1 MQDQAGAIDWDD
13 FRFLLAIVRGGSVS
27 AAAKQLG
34 VDHATVI
41 RRVDRLERHLGA
53 KLFDRRKT
61 GYLLTEAGQR
71 VADSAEAMEST
82 IVANQEAVGGSRAHL
97 TGTVRI
103 GAPDGF
109 GSHFLA
115 SRLLQFTERYPDLDL
130 QLVATA
136 RLFSLSKREA
146 DIAIS
151 LTMPKEGRVVG
162 RKLLDY
168 SLGLYAAPAYLDR
181 HPTIASRDDLP
192 AHRFVG
198 YIEELLFT
206 PELDYL
212 PQVSPK
218 ISAKFRSA
226 NLIAQL
232 NATIAGFG
240 IAVLPHFMATAHP
253 ELRPIL
259 PDEISISRSFWLL
272 MHADSK
278 DLARIRAVA
287 DYIYETVERERALFN
302 RPELKVGKRGVP
314 TISAATWWARCAISP
329 YAVRDFF
336 AGLAGGARPSTA
348 SRPAPRISSE
358 NSPDPAMRASTSVP
372 IMVAIAPSPACARPC
387 AAIPAPDRRACRSSA
402 PAWTRTPC
410 GFSGSRG
417 RFPARASGRRSHGR
431 DRRDAASVR

>member
-1 MQDQAGAIDWDD
+1 MLDQGGGSIDWDD
-13 FRFLLAIVRGGSVS
+13 FRFVLAIVRGGTVS
-27 AAAKQLG
+27 AAARQLS

-41 RRVDRLERHLGA
+41 RRVDRLERHLSA

-61 GYLLTEAGQR
+61 GYQLTEAGQR

-115 SRLLQFTERYPDLDL
+115 SRLVKFAERYPDLDL

-151 LTMPKEGRVVG
+151 LSMPKEGRVFG

-181 HPTIASRDDLP
+181 AAKITGRNDL
-192 AHRFVG
+192 AGHRFVG
-198 YIEELLFT
+198 Y
-206 PELDYL
+206 
-212 PQVSPK
+212 
-218 ISAKFRSA
+218 
-226 NLIAQL
+226 IAQL

-253 ELRPIL
+253 QLRPVL
-259 PDEISISRSFWLL
+259 PDEVTISRTFWLL

-287 DYIYETVERERALFN
+287 DYIYETVENERALF
-302 RPELKVGKRGVP
+302 
-314 TISAATWWARCAISP
+314 
-329 YAVRDFF
+329 
-336 AGLAGGARPSTA
+336 
-348 SRPAPRISSE
+348 
-358 NSPDPAMRASTSVP
+358 
-372 IMVAIAPSPACARPC
+372 
-387 AAIPAPDRRACRSSA
+387 
-402 PAWTRTPC
+402 
-410 GFSGSRG
+410 
-417 RFPARASGRRSHGR
+417 SGR
-431 DRRDAASVR
+431 

>member
-1 MQDQAGAIDWDD
+1 MQDQGGRTIDWDD
-13 FRFLLAIVRGGSVS
+13 FRFVLAIVRGGSVS

-41 RRVDRLERHLGA
+41 RHVDRLERVLSA

-71 VADSAEAMEST
+71 VADSAEALEST
-82 IVANQEAVGGSRAHL
+82 IVSNQEAVGGSRAHL
-97 TGTVRI
+97 PGTVRL

-115 SRLLQFTERYPDLDL
+115 PRLVKFADRYPELDL

-151 LTMPKEGRVVG
+151 LSMPTEGRIVG

-168 SLGLYAAPAYLDR
+168 RLGLYAAPAYLDR
-181 HPTIASRDDLP
+181 FPTIASRNDLP
-192 AHRFVG
+192 EHRFVG

-212 PQVSPK
+212 PLVTPK
-218 ISAKFRSA
+218 VSAKFRSA

-240 IAVLPHFMATAHP
+240 IAVLPHFMATAYP
-253 ELRPIL
+253 GLRPIL

-287 DYIYETVERERALFN
+287 DYIYETVESERSL
-302 RPELKVGKRGVP
+302 
-314 TISAATWWARCAISP
+314 
-329 YAVRDFF
+329 
-336 AGLAGGARPSTA
+336 
-348 SRPAPRISSE
+348 
-358 NSPDPAMRASTSVP
+358 
-372 IMVAIAPSPACARPC
+372 
-387 AAIPAPDRRACRSSA
+387 
-402 PAWTRTPC
+402 
-410 GFSGSRG
+410 FSG
-417 RFPARASGRRSHGR
+417 P
-431 DRRDAASVR
+431 

>member
-1 MQDQAGAIDWDD
+1 MLDQGAIDWDD
-13 FRFLLAIVRGGSVS
+13 FRFVLAIVRGGSVS

-41 RRVDRLERHLGA
+41 RRVDRLERHLSA

-82 IVANQEAVGGSRAHL
+82 IVANQEQVGGSVARL

-109 GSHFLA
+109 GTAFLA
-115 SRLLQFTERYPDLDL
+115 PRLVAFADRYPDLDL

-151 LTMPKEGRVVG
+151 LTMPNEGRIVG

-168 SLGLYAAPAYLDR
+168 RLGLYAAPAYLER
-181 HPTIASRDDLP
+181 HPKITSREVLP
-192 AHRFVG
+192 QHRFVG

-212 PQVSPK
+212 PQVAPRL
-218 ISAKFRSA
+218 SARFRSA

-232 NATIAGFG
+232 NATLAGFG
-240 IAVLPHFMATAHP
+240 IAVLPYFMASDYP
-253 ELRPIL
+253 QLVPVLR
-259 PDEISISRSFWLL
+259 DEVSIIRTFWML

-287 DYIYETVERERALFN
+287 DYISEIVERERALF
-302 RPELKVGKRGVP
+302 
-314 TISAATWWARCAISP
+314 
-329 YAVRDFF
+329 
-336 AGLAGGARPSTA
+336 AGQ
-348 SRPAPRISSE
+348 
-358 NSPDPAMRASTSVP
+358 
-372 IMVAIAPSPACARPC
+372 
-387 AAIPAPDRRACRSSA
+387 
-402 PAWTRTPC
+402 
-410 GFSGSRG
+410 
-417 RFPARASGRRSHGR
+417 
-431 DRRDAASVR
+431 

>member
-1 MQDQAGAIDWDD
+1 MLDQGSIDWDD
-13 FRFLLAIVRGGSVS
+13 FRFVLAIVRGGSVS

-41 RRVDRLERHLGA
+41 RRVDRLERHLTA

-82 IVANQEAVGGSRAHL
+82 IAANQEQVGGSLARL

-109 GSHFLA
+109 GTSFLA
-115 SRLLQFTERYPDLDL
+115 PRLAPFAERYPELDL

-151 LTMPKEGRVVG
+151 LTMPKEGRIVG

-181 HPTIASRDDLP
+181 FPPIYSRQELLQ
-192 AHRFVG
+192 HRFVG

-218 ISAKFRSA
+218 ISARFRSA

-232 NATIAGFG
+232 NATLAGFG
-240 IAVLPHFMATAHP
+240 IAVLPHFMAKQNP
-253 ELRPIL
+253 QLRPVL
-259 PDEISISRSFWLL
+259 ASEVSITRTFWML

-287 DYIYETVERERALFN
+287 DYICEIVERER
-302 RPELKVGKRGVP
+302 EL
-314 TISAATWWARCAISP
+314 
-329 YAVRDFF
+329 
-336 AGLAGGARPSTA
+336 
-348 SRPAPRISSE
+348 
-358 NSPDPAMRASTSVP
+358 
-372 IMVAIAPSPACARPC
+372 
-387 AAIPAPDRRACRSSA
+387 
-402 PAWTRTPC
+402 
-410 GFSGSRG
+410 FSGR
-417 RFPARASGRRSHGR
+417 
-431 DRRDAASVR
+431 

>member
-1 MQDQAGAIDWDD
+1 MLDQGAIDWDD
-13 FRFLLAIVRGGSVS
+13 FRFVLAIVRGGSVS

-41 RRVDRLERHLGA
+41 RRVDRLEKHLSA

-82 IVANQEAVGGSRAHL
+82 IVANQEQVGGSVARL

-109 GSHFLA
+109 GTAFLA
-115 SRLLQFTERYPDLDL
+115 PRLTPFADRYPDLDL

-151 LTMPKEGRVVG
+151 LTMPKEGRIVG

-168 SLGLYAAPAYLDR
+168 RLGLYAAPAYLDR
-181 HPTIASRDDLP
+181 FPKIASKQDLP
-192 AHRFVG
+192 QHRFVG

-212 PQVSPK
+212 PQVSPR
-218 ISAKFRSA
+218 ISARFRSA

-232 NATIAGFG
+232 NATLSGFG
-240 IAVLPHFMATAHP
+240 IAVLPHFMASDYP
-253 ELRPIL
+253 ELKAVL
-259 PDEISISRSFWLL
+259 PDEISITRTFWML

-287 DYIYETVERERALFN
+287 DYIGEIVERDRALFAGRN
-302 RPELKVGKRGVP
+302 V
-314 TISAATWWARCAISP
+314 SA
-329 YAVRDFF
+329 
-336 AGLAGGARPSTA
+336 
-348 SRPAPRISSE
+348 
-358 NSPDPAMRASTSVP
+358 
-372 IMVAIAPSPACARPC
+372 
-387 AAIPAPDRRACRSSA
+387 
-402 PAWTRTPC
+402 
-410 GFSGSRG
+410 
-417 RFPARASGRRSHGR
+417 
-431 DRRDAASVR
+431 

>member
-1 MQDQAGAIDWDD
+1 MISLRVRMVRFGPLFDLHFLGYKSDKLHHRCAEMLDQGTKTQGTKTIDWDD
-13 FRFLLAIVRGGSVS
+13 FRFVLAIVRGGSVS
-27 AAAKQLG
+27 AAAKQLS

-41 RRVDRLERHLGA
+41 RRVDRLERHLSA

-82 IVANQEAVGGSRAHL
+82 IVANQEAVGGSRAQL

-115 SRLLQFTERYPDLDL
+115 SRLVKFTERYPDLDL

-151 LTMPKEGRVVG
+151 LTMPKEGRIVG

-181 HPTIASRDDLP
+181 TPKIANRGDLP
-192 AHRFVG
+192 GHRFVG

-253 ELRPIL
+253 ELRPVL
-259 PDEISISRSFWLL
+259 PDEIRISRTFWML

-287 DYIYETVERERALFN
+287 DYICETVDSERALFG
-302 RPELKVGKRGVP
+302 GK
-314 TISAATWWARCAISP
+314 
-329 YAVRDFF
+329 
-336 AGLAGGARPSTA
+336 L
-348 SRPAPRISSE
+348 
-358 NSPDPAMRASTSVP
+358 
-372 IMVAIAPSPACARPC
+372 
-387 AAIPAPDRRACRSSA
+387 
-402 PAWTRTPC
+402 
-410 GFSGSRG
+410 
-417 RFPARASGRRSHGR
+417 
-431 DRRDAASVR
+431 

>member
-1 MQDQAGAIDWDD
+1 MLDQGAIDWDD
-13 FRFLLAIVRGGSVS
+13 FRFVLAIVRGGSVS

-41 RRVDRLERHLGA
+41 RRVDRLEKHLSA

-82 IVANQEAVGGSRAHL
+82 IVANQEQVGGSVARL

-109 GSHFLA
+109 GTAFLA
-115 SRLLQFTERYPDLDL
+115 PRLTPFADRYPDLDL

-151 LTMPKEGRVVG
+151 LTMPKEGRIVG

-168 SLGLYAAPAYLDR
+168 RLGLYAAPAYLDR
-181 HPTIASRDDLP
+181 FPAISSRDMLP
-192 AHRFVG
+192 QHRFVG

-212 PQVSPK
+212 PQVSPR
-218 ISAKFRSA
+218 ISARFRSA

-232 NATIAGFG
+232 NATLSGFG
-240 IAVLPHFMATAHP
+240 IAVLPHFMAADYP
-253 ELRPIL
+253 QLIAVLSE
-259 PDEISISRSFWLL
+259 EVSITRTFWML

-287 DYIYETVERERALFN
+287 DYIGEIVERERALF
-302 RPELKVGKRGVP
+302 
-314 TISAATWWARCAISP
+314 
-329 YAVRDFF
+329 
-336 AGLAGGARPSTA
+336 AGR
-348 SRPAPRISSE
+348 
-358 NSPDPAMRASTSVP
+358 
-372 IMVAIAPSPACARPC
+372 
-387 AAIPAPDRRACRSSA
+387 
-402 PAWTRTPC
+402 
-410 GFSGSRG
+410 
-417 RFPARASGRRSHGR
+417 
-431 DRRDAASVR
+431 